1 MNIPDVNPGSIRKY
15 LYEWVLIAL
24 GACVVYLFL
33 AFNSLNAFIRDELI
47 KQRIELVKT
56 IEFNSNTINNFLK
69 RHEKSNYFL
78 NQ

>member
-1 MNIPDVNPGSIRKY
+1 MNLPDVNPGSIRKY

-24 GACVVYLFL
+24 GGCVVYLFL

-47 KQRIELVKT
+47 KQRVELVKT
-56 IEFNSNTINNFLK
+56 IEFNSNTINNFQRRLDK
-69 RHEKSNYFL
+69 GNYFL